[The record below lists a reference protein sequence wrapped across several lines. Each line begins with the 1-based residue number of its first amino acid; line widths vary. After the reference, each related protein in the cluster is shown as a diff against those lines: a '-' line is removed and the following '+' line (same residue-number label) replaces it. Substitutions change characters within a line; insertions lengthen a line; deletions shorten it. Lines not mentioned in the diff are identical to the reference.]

1 MAKTKLRQL
10 LEYVEDSPGG
20 ISLQEMARDLDLSI
34 SQAENMMGYWVRKGR
49 LQAVS
54 PAPDCA
60 GCASGGSCSLL
71 IDLPSTY
78 QVTPKA
84 KPQIPEKKPP
94 CQ

>member
-20 ISLQEMARDLDLSI
+20 ISLQVMARDLDLSI
-34 SQAENMMGYWVRKGR
+34 RQAENMMEYWVRKGR
-49 LQAVS
+49 LQAVG

-60 GCASGGSCSLL
+60 GCASGSSCSFL
-71 IDLPSTY
+71 IDFPATFQIATEDKS
-78 QVTPKA
+78 P
-84 KPQIPEKKPP
+84 IPEKNPP